1 MKAFTV
7 IATTLALL
15 GTQPVAAQASGTA
28 DRSSASVAQYPSLD
42 RPDRGGRLGV
52 ETEAGYT
59 WNGIQVLKVT
69 QVFPGSGLYSVLT
82 PGDYIYGV
90 NGFNLRTNQ
99 DMLAIVSSGLPG
111 AASTVWYLDSRNNY
125 ATMKVTVNAVS
136 DAVFGQAV
144 AASAPASKA
153 GGRDKAFCEEHP
165 FICAAGLIGGAYV
178 VAKAFSGT
186 SDTRSSGGAT
196 AGSSYS
202 RSSND
207 AYYYRSEPSQP
218 SAPPPAPDTSVGCAW
233 GDRAY
238 GTCH

>member
-1 MKAFTV
+1 MKAFT
-7 IATTLALL
+7 AAAAALSLALAPV
-15 GTQPVAAQASGTA
+15 GTQAWASPGT
-28 DRSSASVAQYPSLD
+28 SSAGVPQYPALD
-42 RPDRGGRLGV
+42 LPDAGGRLGV

-59 WNGIQVLKVT
+59 WNGFQVLKVT
-69 QVFPGSGLYSVLT
+69 RVFPGSKLYSVLQ
-82 PGDYIYGV
+82 PGDYIYSV
-90 NGFNLRTNQ
+90 NGFNLRSSQ
-99 DMLAIVSSGLPG
+99 DMLAIVSAGAPG
-111 AASTVWYLDSRNNY
+111 AAATVWYVDARNNY
-125 ATMKVTVNAVS
+125 TAMKVTVNTVS
-136 DAVFGQAV
+136 DAVFGQGV
-144 AASAPASKA
+144 AANAPGSNA

-186 SDTRSSGGAT
+186 SGTRSSGGAA

-218 SAPPPAPDTSVGCAW
+218 SAPPPAADTSVGCAW